1 MIYLQLFIS
10 FLKVGAF
17 SFGGG
22 YAALP
27 LIQEEIVTNHQWLSQ
42 QEFTDLITISQM
54 TPGPIAINSATFVG
68 NQIAGVPGGIVST
81 LGSVFPSIIL
91 VTILAYV
98 YTKFQKL
105 DVLQHVLL
113 ALRPAVVAM
122 IATAGMSILVTSF
135 WGTEVI
141 GIETVNIVAVAIF
154 AICLTLLF
162 KTSFDPVLIMV
173 FAGVLNVVGY
183 LAQSLVMVIL

>member
-1 MIYLQLFIS
+1 MMVYLQLFIS
-10 FLKVGAF
+10 FVKVGAF

-27 LIQEEIVTNHQWLSQ
+27 LIQEEIVTNHQWLTQ

-68 NQIAGVPGGIVST
+68 NQIAGVPGGLIAT
-81 LGSVFPSIIL
+81 FGSVLPSIIL
-91 VTILAYV
+91 VTILAYI
-98 YTKFQKL
+98 YMKYRNL
-105 DVLQHVLL
+105 DSLQYVLK

-135 WGTEVI
+135 WGDQVM
-141 GIETVNIVAVAIF
+141 GIETIKLTAVLIF
-154 AICLTLLF
+154 VICFVLLK
-162 KTSFDPVLIMV
+162 KTRLDPVVVMIL
-173 FAGVLNVVGY
+173 AGVLNVVANVAGN
-183 LAQSLVMVIL
+183 LVGV

>member
-10 FLKVGAF
+10 FVKVGAL

-27 LIQEEIVTNHQWLSQ
+27 LIQEEIVVNQEWLSQ

-54 TPGPIAINSATFVG
+54 TPGPIALNSATFVG
-68 NQIAGVPGGIVST
+68 NQVAGVAGGLVAT
-81 LGSVFPSIIL
+81 LGSVFPSVIL
-91 VTILAYV
+91 VTILAYF
-98 YTKFQKL
+98 YMKYRKL
-105 DVLQHVLL
+105 DSLQYVLR

-122 IATAGMSILVTSF
+122 IATAGVSILITSF
-135 WGTEVI
+135 WGTQVV
-141 GIETVNIVAVAIF
+141 GIETLNLVAVVIF

-162 KTSFDPVLIMV
+162 KTKWDPVVIMLL
-173 FAGVLNVVGY
+173 AGVLNVVANF
-183 LAQSLVMVIL
+183 AQNLIL

>member
-1 MIYLQLFIS
+1 MMVYLQLFIS

-27 LIQEEIVTNHQWLSQ
+27 LIQEEIVTNHQWLTQ

-68 NQIAGVPGGIVST
+68 NQIAGVPGGLIAT
-81 LGSVFPSIIL
+81 FGSVLPSIIL
-91 VTILAYV
+91 VTILAYI
-98 YTKFQKL
+98 YMKYRNL
-105 DVLQHVLL
+105 DSLQYVLK

-135 WGTEVI
+135 WGDQVM
-141 GIETVNIVAVAIF
+141 GIETIKLTAVLIF
-154 AICLTLLF
+154 VICFVLLK
-162 KTSFDPVLIMV
+162 KTRLDPVVVMIL
-173 FAGVLNVVGY
+173 AGVLNVVANVAGN
-183 LAQSLVMVIL
+183 LVGV

>member
-1 MIYLQLFIS
+1 MIYWQLFIS

-27 LIQEEIVTNHQWLSQ
+27 LIQEEIVTAHQWLSL

-68 NQIAGVPGGIVST
+68 MQIAGVPGALVAT
-81 LGSVFPSIIL
+81 FGSVFPSIIL
-91 VTILAYV
+91 VTLLAFLYLKYRQLDALQYIL
-98 YTKFQKL
+98 T
-105 DVLQHVLL
+105 

-122 IATAGMSILVTSF
+122 IATAGVSIVISSF

-141 GIETVNIVAVAIF
+141 GIETIKITPVIIF
-154 AICLTLLF
+154 GICLFLLI
-162 KTSFDPVLIMV
+162 KWHVDPVKIMIL
-173 FAGVLNVVGY
+173 AGVLNVI
-183 LAQSLVMVIL
+183 AATILGVF